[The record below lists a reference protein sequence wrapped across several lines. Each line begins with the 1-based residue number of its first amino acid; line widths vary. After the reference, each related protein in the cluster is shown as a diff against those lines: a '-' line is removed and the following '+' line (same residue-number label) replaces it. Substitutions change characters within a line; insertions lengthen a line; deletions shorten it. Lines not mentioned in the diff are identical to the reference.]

1 MRAFEYTFAAMRGVQ
16 AGREYYVT
24 MCPLEILPSM
34 LKFVKPDLPPE
45 LRAQRVLNRGRIPE
59 ITRYLADNP
68 KDYILSSLTASID
81 GDVVFEP
88 IGRSAEERAFGRL
101 RIPMQATV
109 LVQDGQHRHAAIVEA
124 LKKRPDLG
132 DDSISVVF
140 FVDVGL
146 KRSQQMFADLN
157 RYAIRTTSSLGLLYD
172 HRDNDA
178 LLVKELLQ
186 KVPLFQ
192 HLTELERSSI
202 SNRSCKLFTLSGI
215 YHATQTLLA
224 GLKLESHD
232 DRVDAAAEFWRDVAT
247 VIPAWN
253 LVNEGKANP
262 ADLRRDF
269 IHAHALGL
277 AALGRVGNALL
288 ADGSRSRRKAAISKL
303 ATVDWSR
310 KNTKVWEGR
319 AMNAGRLSKKT
330 INVILVGNWLKKHL
344 GLTLSDAEQEV
355 ERTFRK
361 SKNGSVAQVG

>member
-1 MRAFEYTFAAMRGVQ
+1 
-16 AGREYYVT
+16 
-24 MCPLEILPSM
+24 
-34 LKFVKPDLPPE
+34 
-45 LRAQRVLNRGRIPE
+45 
-59 ITRYLADNP
+59 
-68 KDYILSSLTASID
+68 
-81 GDVVFEP
+81 
-88 IGRSAEERAFGRL
+88 
-101 RIPMQATV
+101 
-109 LVQDGQHRHAAIVEA
+109 
-124 LKKRPDLG
+124 
-132 DDSISVVF
+132 
-140 FVDVGL
+140 
-146 KRSQQMFADLN
+146 MFADLN

-172 HRDNDA
+172 HRDGDA

-224 GLKLESHD
+224 GIELETHD
-232 DRVDAAAEFWRDVAT
+232 ERVATAAEFWRDVAK
-247 VIPAWN
+247 VMPAWN
-253 LVNEGKANP
+253 LVYEGKANP
-262 ADLRRDF
+262 ADLRRDY
-269 IHAHALGL
+269 IHSHALGL

-288 ADGSRSRRKAAISKL
+288 ADGSRSRRKSAIAKL

-310 KNTKVWEGR
+310 TNTKVWEGR

-330 INVILVGNWLKKHL
+330 INVTLVGNWLKKHL